1 MPQVKASTMKII
13 AIVNQ
18 KGGSAKTTTAVN
30 LGATL
35 TEEGKRVLLIDVD
48 PQGSSS
54 KWLRSFNT
62 EKGIYDVFVENTSIS
77 DIIRD
82 TCIEGLTIIPSS
94 KWLIG
99 IDKALASE
107 VGAETIL
114 KRKIE
119 EMGARWDYVL
129 IDCPPA
135 LGLLSLNALV
145 AADEVLVPLE
155 TRVMALDGLAQLL
168 KTIETVKSRLNP
180 KLKLNGIVPCRVDK
194 RTRLS
199 MDVIEDLRKRFNGS
213 VYDVCIRETV
223 KLAECPSFGQPIT
236 LYDGKSPGAEDYRTL
251 AKELIKRKS

>member
-1 MPQVKASTMKII
+1 MSII
-13 AIVNQ
+13 AIINQ

-35 TEEGKRVLLIDVD
+35 TENGKRVLLIDVD

-54 KWLRSFNT
+54 KWLRCSNA
-62 EKGIYDVFVENTSIS
+62 EKGIYNVFTENTCIS
-77 DIIRD
+77 DNIRD
-82 TCIEGLTIIPSS
+82 TSIEGLNIIPSS
-94 KWLIG
+94 QWLIG
-99 IDKALASE
+99 IEKALASE

-114 KRKIE
+114 RRKLNE
-119 EMGARWDYVL
+119 LQGKWDYIL

-145 AADEVLVPLE
+145 AANEILVPLE

-168 KTIETVKSRLNP
+168 KTVEMVKDRLNP
-180 KLKLNGIVPCRVDK
+180 DLKINGIIPCRVDK

-199 MDVIEDLRKRFNGS
+199 MDVIDELKKRFNGM
-213 VYDVCIRETV
+213 VYETCIRETV

-236 LYDGKSPGAEDYRTL
+236 IYDTKSPGAEDYRTL
-251 AKELIKRKS
+251 AKEVITRKN

>member
-1 MPQVKASTMKII
+1 MIII

-35 TEEGKRVLLIDVD
+35 AENGKRVLLIDVD

-54 KWLRSFNT
+54 KWLKCLNT
-62 EKGIYDVFVENTSIS
+62 EKGIYNVFVENTSIS
-77 DIIRD
+77 DNISQ
-82 TCIEGLTIIPSS
+82 TSIEGLTVIPSS
-94 KWLIG
+94 QWLIG

-107 VGAETIL
+107 VGAESIL
-114 KRKIE
+114 RRKLGE
-119 EMGARWDYVL
+119 LEKRWDYIL

-145 AADEVLVPLE
+145 AANEVLVPLE

-168 KTIETVKSRLNP
+168 RTIDTVKERLNP
-180 KLKLNGIVPCRVDK
+180 GLEINGIVPCRVDK

-199 MDVIEDLRKRFNGS
+199 MDVISDLRKRFNGM
-213 VYDVCIRETV
+213 VYDTCIRETV

-236 LYDGKSPGAEDYRTL
+236 IYDSKSQGAEDYRLL
-251 AKELIKRKS
+251 AKELIKRKKK

>member
-1 MPQVKASTMKII
+1 MSII
-13 AIVNQ
+13 AIINQ

-35 TEEGKRVLLIDVD
+35 TELGKRVILIDID

-54 KWLRSFNT
+54 KWLRCSNT
-62 EKGIYDVFVENTSIS
+62 EKGIYNVFTENTCIS
-77 DIIRD
+77 DNIRD
-82 TCIEGLTIIPSS
+82 TSIEGLNIIPSS
-94 KWLIG
+94 QWLIG
-99 IDKALASE
+99 LEKALASE

-114 KRKIE
+114 RKKLDVLE
-119 EMGARWDYVL
+119 GKYDYIL

-145 AADEVLVPLE
+145 AANEIMVPLE

-168 KTIETVKSRLNP
+168 NTFRMVKERLNP
-180 KLKLNGIVPCRVDK
+180 ELKINGIIPCRVDK

-199 MDVIEDLRKRFNGS
+199 MDVIDELKKRFKDM
-213 VYDVCIRETV
+213 VYDSCIRETV

-236 LYDGKSPGAEDYRTL
+236 IYDSKSPGAQDYRSL
-251 AKELIKRKS
+251 AKEVIKRKNK

>member
-1 MPQVKASTMKII
+1 MSII
-13 AIVNQ
+13 AIINQ

-35 TEEGKRVLLIDVD
+35 TENGKRVLLIDVD

-54 KWLRSFNT
+54 KWLRCSNT
-62 EKGIYDVFVENTSIS
+62 EKGIYNVFAENTCIS
-77 DIIRD
+77 DNIRD
-82 TCIEGLTIIPSS
+82 TSIEGLNIIPSS
-94 KWLIG
+94 QWLIG
-99 IDKALASE
+99 IEKALASE

-114 KRKIE
+114 RRKLNE
-119 EMGARWDYVL
+119 LQSKWDYIL

-145 AADEVLVPLE
+145 AANEILVPLE

-168 KTIETVKSRLNP
+168 KTVEMVKDRLNP
-180 KLKLNGIVPCRVDK
+180 DLKINGIIPCRVDK

-199 MDVIEDLRKRFNGS
+199 MDVIDELKKRFNGM
-213 VYDVCIRETV
+213 VYETCIRETV

-236 LYDGKSPGAEDYRTL
+236 IYDTKSPGAEDYRTL
-251 AKELIKRKS
+251 AKEVITRKN

>member
-1 MPQVKASTMKII
+1 MSII
-13 AIVNQ
+13 AIINQ

-35 TEEGKRVLLIDVD
+35 TENGKRVLLIDVD

-54 KWLRSFNT
+54 KWLRCSNT
-62 EKGIYDVFVENTSIS
+62 EKGVYNVFAENTCIS
-77 DIIRD
+77 DNIRD
-82 TCIEGLTIIPSS
+82 TSIEGLNIIPSS
-94 KWLIG
+94 QWLIG
-99 IDKALASE
+99 IEKALASE

-114 KRKIE
+114 RRKLNE
-119 EMGARWDYVL
+119 LQGKWDYIL

-145 AADEVLVPLE
+145 AANEILVPLE

-168 KTIETVKSRLNP
+168 KTVEMVKDRLNP
-180 KLKLNGIVPCRVDK
+180 DLKINGIIPCRVDK

-199 MDVIEDLRKRFNGS
+199 MDVIDELKKRFNGM
-213 VYDVCIRETV
+213 VYETCIRETV

-236 LYDGKSPGAEDYRTL
+236 IYDTKSPGAEDYRTL
-251 AKELIKRKS
+251 AKEVITRKN

>member
-1 MPQVKASTMKII
+1 MSII
-13 AIVNQ
+13 AIINQ

-35 TEEGKRVLLIDVD
+35 TENGKRVLLIDVD

-54 KWLRSFNT
+54 KWLRCSNT
-62 EKGIYDVFVENTSIS
+62 EKGIYNVFAENTCIS
-77 DIIRD
+77 DNIRD
-82 TCIEGLTIIPSS
+82 TSIEGLNIIPSS
-94 KWLIG
+94 QWLIG
-99 IDKALASE
+99 IEKALASE

-114 KRKIE
+114 RRKLNE
-119 EMGARWDYVL
+119 LQGKWDYIL

-145 AADEVLVPLE
+145 AANEILVPLE

-168 KTIETVKSRLNP
+168 KTVEMVKDRLNP
-180 KLKLNGIVPCRVDK
+180 DLKINGIIPCRVDK

-199 MDVIEDLRKRFNGS
+199 MDVIDELKKRFNGM
-213 VYDVCIRETV
+213 VYETCIRETV

-236 LYDGKSPGAEDYRTL
+236 IYDTKSPGAEDYRTL
-251 AKELIKRKS
+251 AKEVITRKTDE

>member
-1 MPQVKASTMKII
+1 MSII
-13 AIVNQ
+13 AIINQ

-35 TEEGKRVLLIDVD
+35 TENGKRVLLIDVD

-54 KWLRSFNT
+54 KWLRCSNT
-62 EKGIYDVFVENTSIS
+62 EKGIYNVFAENTCIS
-77 DIIRD
+77 DNIRD
-82 TCIEGLTIIPSS
+82 TSIEGLNIIPSS
-94 KWLIG
+94 QWLIG
-99 IDKALASE
+99 IEKALASE

-114 KRKIE
+114 RRKLNE
-119 EMGARWDYVL
+119 LQGKWDYIL

-145 AADEVLVPLE
+145 AANEILVPLE

-168 KTIETVKSRLNP
+168 KTVEMVKDRLNP
-180 KLKLNGIVPCRVDK
+180 DLKINGIIPCRVDK

-199 MDVIEDLRKRFNGS
+199 MDVIDELKKRFNGM
-213 VYDVCIRETV
+213 VYETCIRETV

-236 LYDGKSPGAEDYRTL
+236 IYDTKSPGAEDYRTL
-251 AKELIKRKS
+251 AKEVITRKN

>member
-1 MPQVKASTMKII
+1 MSII
-13 AIVNQ
+13 AIINQ

-35 TEEGKRVLLIDVD
+35 TENGKRVLLIDVD

-54 KWLRSFNT
+54 KWLRCSNT
-62 EKGIYDVFVENTSIS
+62 EKGIYNVFAENTCIS
-77 DIIRD
+77 DNIRD
-82 TCIEGLTIIPSS
+82 TSIEGLNIIPSS
-94 KWLIG
+94 QWLIG
-99 IDKALASE
+99 IEKALASE

-114 KRKIE
+114 RKKLNE
-119 EMGARWDYVL
+119 LQGKWDYIL

-145 AADEVLVPLE
+145 AANEILVPLE

-168 KTIETVKSRLNP
+168 KTVEMVKDRLNP
-180 KLKLNGIVPCRVDK
+180 DLKINGIIPCRVDK

-199 MDVIEDLRKRFNGS
+199 MDVIDELKKRFNGM
-213 VYDVCIRETV
+213 VYETCIRETV

-236 LYDGKSPGAEDYRTL
+236 IYDTKSPGAEDYRTL
-251 AKELIKRKS
+251 AKEVITRKN

>member
-1 MPQVKASTMKII
+1 MSII
-13 AIVNQ
+13 AIINQ

-35 TEEGKRVLLIDVD
+35 AEHGKIVLLIDID

-54 KWLRSFNT
+54 KWLRCSNT
-62 EKGIYDVFVENTSIS
+62 EKGVYNVFVENTSIS
-77 DIIRD
+77 DIIQD

-94 KWLIG
+94 QWLIG

-114 KRKIE
+114 KRKLDE
-119 EMGARWDYVL
+119 LERKWDYVL

-145 AADEVLVPLE
+145 AANEVLIPLE

-168 KTIETVKSRLNP
+168 KTIEMVKDRLNP
-180 KLKLNGIVPCRVDK
+180 GLKLNGIVPCRVDK

-199 MDVIEDLRKRFNGS
+199 MDVIADLRKRFNGM
-213 VYDVCIRETV
+213 VYDACIRETV

-236 LYDGKSPGAEDYRTL
+236 LYDSKSPGAEDYRML

>member
-1 MPQVKASTMKII
+1 MSII
-13 AIVNQ
+13 AIINQ

-35 TEEGKRVLLIDVD
+35 TENGKRVLLIDVD

-54 KWLRSFNT
+54 KWLRCSNT
-62 EKGIYDVFVENTSIS
+62 EKGIYNVFAENTSIS
-77 DIIRD
+77 DNIRD
-82 TCIEGLTIIPSS
+82 TSIEGLNIIPSS
-94 KWLIG
+94 QWLIG
-99 IDKALASE
+99 IEKALASE

-114 KRKIE
+114 RRKLNE
-119 EMGARWDYVL
+119 LQGKWDYIL

-145 AADEVLVPLE
+145 AANEILVPLE

-168 KTIETVKSRLNP
+168 KTVEMVKDRLNP
-180 KLKLNGIVPCRVDK
+180 DLKINGIIPCRVDK

-199 MDVIEDLRKRFNGS
+199 MDVIDELKKRFNGM
-213 VYDVCIRETV
+213 VYETCIRETV

-236 LYDGKSPGAEDYRTL
+236 IYDTKSPGAEDYRTL
-251 AKELIKRKS
+251 AKEVITRKD

>member
-1 MPQVKASTMKII
+1 MSII

-30 LGATL
+30 LSATL
-35 TEEGKRVLLIDVD
+35 AENGKQVLLIDID

-54 KWLRSFNT
+54 KWLKCLN
-62 EKGIYDVFVENTSIS
+62 EGKGIYDVLVENTSIIDNINQTS
-77 DIIRD
+77 IN
-82 TCIEGLTIIPSS
+82 GLSVIPSS
-94 KWLIG
+94 QWLIG
-99 IDKALASE
+99 IEKALATE

-114 KRKIE
+114 RRKLGE
-119 EMGARWDYVL
+119 LEQKWDYIL

-145 AADEVLVPLE
+145 AANEVLVPLE

-168 KTIETVKSRLNP
+168 KTIDAVRDRLNP
-180 KLKLNGIVPCRVDK
+180 DLEINGIVACRVDK

-199 MDVIEDLRKRFNGS
+199 LDVISDLRKRFNGM
-213 VYDVCIRETV
+213 VYDTCIRETV

-236 LYDGKSPGAEDYRTL
+236 LYDSKSQGSEDYRSL
-251 AKELIKRKS
+251 ARELIKRKK

>member
-1 MPQVKASTMKII
+1 MSII
-13 AIVNQ
+13 AIINQ

-35 TEEGKRVLLIDVD
+35 TENGKRVLLIDVD

-54 KWLRSFNT
+54 KWLRCSNT
-62 EKGIYDVFVENTSIS
+62 EKGIYNVFAENTCIS
-77 DIIRD
+77 DNIRD
-82 TCIEGLTIIPSS
+82 TSIEGLNIIPSS
-94 KWLIG
+94 QWLIG
-99 IDKALASE
+99 IEKALASE

-114 KRKIE
+114 RRKLNE
-119 EMGARWDYVL
+119 LQGKWDYIL

-145 AADEVLVPLE
+145 AANEILVPLE

-168 KTIETVKSRLNP
+168 KTVEMVKDRLNP
-180 KLKLNGIVPCRVDK
+180 ELKINGIIPCRVDK

-199 MDVIEDLRKRFNGS
+199 MDVIDELKKRFNGM
-213 VYDVCIRETV
+213 VYETCIRETV

-236 LYDGKSPGAEDYRTL
+236 IYDTKSPGAEDYRTL
-251 AKELIKRKS
+251 AKEVITRKN

>member
-1 MPQVKASTMKII
+1 MSII
-13 AIVNQ
+13 AIINQ

-35 TEEGKRVLLIDVD
+35 TENGKKVLLIDVD

-54 KWLRSFNT
+54 KWLRCSNT
-62 EKGIYDVFVENTSIS
+62 EKGIYNVFAENTCIS
-77 DIIRD
+77 DNIRD
-82 TCIEGLTIIPSS
+82 TSIEGLNIIPSS
-94 KWLIG
+94 QWLIG
-99 IDKALASE
+99 IEKALASE

-114 KRKIE
+114 RRKLNE
-119 EMGARWDYVL
+119 LQGKWDYIL

-145 AADEVLVPLE
+145 AANEILVPLE

-168 KTIETVKSRLNP
+168 KTVEMVKDRLNP
-180 KLKLNGIVPCRVDK
+180 DLKINGIIPCRVDK

-199 MDVIEDLRKRFNGS
+199 MDVIDELKKRFNGM
-213 VYDVCIRETV
+213 VYETCIRETV

-236 LYDGKSPGAEDYRTL
+236 IYDTKSPGAEDYRTL
-251 AKELIKRKS
+251 AKEVITRKN

>member
-1 MPQVKASTMKII
+1 MSII
-13 AIVNQ
+13 AILNQ

-35 TEEGKRVLLIDVD
+35 AENGKRILLIEVD

-54 KWLRSFNT
+54 KWLKCLNT
-62 EKGIYDVFVENTSIS
+62 EKGIYNVFVENTSIS
-77 DIIRD
+77 DNISQ
-82 TCIEGLTIIPSS
+82 TSIEGLTMIPSS
-94 KWLIG
+94 QWLIG

-107 VGAETIL
+107 VGAESIL
-114 KRKIE
+114 RRKLGE
-119 EMGARWDYVL
+119 LEKKWDYIL

-145 AADEVLVPLE
+145 AANEVLVPLE

-168 KTIETVKSRLNP
+168 KTIDTVKERLNP
-180 KLKLNGIVPCRVDK
+180 NLEINGIVPCRVDK

-199 MDVIEDLRKRFNGS
+199 MDVFSDLRKRFNGMI
-213 VYDVCIRETV
+213 YDTCIRETV

-236 LYDGKSPGAEDYRTL
+236 IYDSKSQGAEDYRLL
-251 AKELIKRKS
+251 AKELIKRKIK

>member
-1 MPQVKASTMKII
+1 MSII
-13 AIVNQ
+13 AIINQ

-35 TEEGKRVLLIDVD
+35 TENGKRVLLIDVD

-54 KWLRSFNT
+54 KWLRCSNT
-62 EKGIYDVFVENTSIS
+62 EKGIYNVFAENTCIS
-77 DIIRD
+77 DNIRD
-82 TCIEGLTIIPSS
+82 TSIKGLNIIPSS
-94 KWLIG
+94 QWLIG
-99 IDKALASE
+99 IEKALASE

-114 KRKIE
+114 RRKLNE
-119 EMGARWDYVL
+119 LQGKWDYIL

-145 AADEVLVPLE
+145 AANEILVPLE

-168 KTIETVKSRLNP
+168 KTVEMVKDRLNP
-180 KLKLNGIVPCRVDK
+180 DLKINGIIPCRVDK

-199 MDVIEDLRKRFNGS
+199 MDVIDELKKRFNGM
-213 VYDVCIRETV
+213 VYETCIRETV

-236 LYDGKSPGAEDYRTL
+236 IYDTKSPGAEDYRTL
-251 AKELIKRKS
+251 AKEVITRKN

>member
-1 MPQVKASTMKII
+1 MSII

-30 LGATL
+30 LAATL
-35 TEEGKRVLLIDVD
+35 VENKKKVLLIDID

-54 KWLRSFNT
+54 KWLKCLNT
-62 EKGIYDVFVENTSIS
+62 ERGIYNIFTENTGILENTVETG
-77 DIIRD
+77 IK
-82 TCIEGLTIIPSS
+82 GLTVIPSS
-94 KWLIG
+94 QWLIG

-114 KRKIE
+114 RRKLGE
-119 EMGARWDYVL
+119 LDKQWDYVL

-135 LGLLSLNALV
+135 LGILSLNALV

-168 KTIETVKSRLNP
+168 RTIETVKERLNP
-180 KLKLNGIVPCRVDK
+180 RLKINGIVPCRVDM

-199 MDVIEDLRKRFNGS
+199 KDVIIDLRKRFNGM
-213 VYDVCIRETV
+213 VYETCIRETV
-223 KLAECPSFGQPIT
+223 KLAECPSFGEPIT
-236 LYDGKSPGAEDYRTL
+236 IYDTKCPGAEDYRLL
-251 AKELIKRKS
+251 AKELIKRNKK